1 MSKSITEEQFVRA
14 LRISVAC
21 AKKKWQ
27 HSTDMAIAKI
37 IGSSE
42 NKEEMIMKIEQI
54 VYETK
59 EEEKA
64 LKKMQKQF
72 AAILKQEK

>member
-1 MSKSITEEQFVRA
+1 MDKSITEEQFVRA
-14 LRISVAC
+14 LKILTTC

-27 HSTDMAIAKI
+27 HSTDKVIAKL

-42 NKEEMIMKIEQI
+42 NKEETIMKIEQI
-54 VYETK
+54 VYETR

-72 AAILKQEK
+72 ATILKQEK